1 MNRVEAIERLKAE
14 FLVSLE
20 DLNILDIDA
29 NILVID
35 TLHDNLVDR
44 DGVADTTTFVN
55 NDPILGYSAM
65 PEKLAL
71 WTVKE
76 AYFSDLIDTTQSALT
91 VQDTYQAFDSNPF
104 TGDYVNLY
112 SVMESWRA
120 STALFVWDDSQY
132 IRPVGEACTAIGY
145 VKGFRRA
152 PIPTI
157 PYMVDTFT
165 PMPDIP
171 PGFSVQDVY
180 NEGFIHSLRT
190 AGGGSCGV
198 IECDWLSVEPDED
211 GGANGLVLSLDID
224 CLKTCL
230 FCEDPGAGTAVQVLA
245 RDNTGKLLWLD
256 VSEC

>member
-14 FLVSLE
+14 FLISLE

-29 NILVID
+29 NILAID

-55 NDPILGYSAM
+55 NDPIIGYSAM

-152 PIPTI
+152 PVPTI

-165 PMPDIP
+165 PMPNIPIPYIP
-171 PGFSVQDVY
+171 PGLSLEDVY
-180 NEGFIHSLRT
+180 NEGFINRVSVSS
-190 AGGGSCGV
+190 AG
-198 IECDWLSVEPDED
+198 
-211 GGANGLVLSLDID
+211 
-224 CLKTCL
+224 
-230 FCEDPGAGTAVQVLA
+230 CEDLFVESGDGFGGVTLTLDLRKLAECLESGTATHVLGF
-245 RDNTGKLLWLD
+245 TSGGKMILIP
-256 VSEC
+256 VEEC

>member
-29 NILVID
+29 NILAID
-35 TLHDNLVDR
+35 TLHDNLIDR

-165 PMPDIP
+165 PTVIP
-171 PGFSVQDVY
+171 EIPSIT
-180 NEGFIHSLRT
+180 GFIRRVSVSSVGCEDLFVESGDGS
-190 AGGGSCGV
+190 GGV
-198 IECDWLSVEPDED
+198 ALTLDLSKL
-211 GGANGLVLSLDID
+211 A
-224 CLKTCL
+224 TCL
-230 FCEDPGAGTAVQVLA
+230 GSGAATHVLGFTSDGTMILIPV
-245 RDNTGKLLWLD
+245 D
-256 VSEC
+256 EC